1 MSDLLEIWKGQKK
14 LKTGYTT
21 GSCAAAASKA
31 AARML
36 LSGEKV
42 CQVSLM
48 TPKGILLTLDVEEIS
63 RTKDCVRCAVRKN
76 AGDDPDVTHG
86 ILIFS
91 EVSYTEREGIFLD
104 GGEGVGR
111 VTKKGLEQKIG
122 EAAINKVPRRM
133 ILEEVEKER
142 RTFACNRGLTIQIS
156 VPEGRE
162 LAKKTFNPRL
172 GIEGGISI
180 LGTTGIVEPMSE
192 KALID
197 TIRVEMGMLKANG
210 HDWCYVVPG
219 NYGSDFLSEQLGYQG
234 DLSVKCSNYIG
245 ETIDIGVQL
254 GMKGLLFIGHIG
266 KFVKLAAGIMNT
278 HSHEAD
284 ARMEIFAAHSAMAG
298 ASRETIK
305 NIMNCI
311 TTTEAIQL
319 LREQNLL
326 EDTMQTIMEKI
337 DFYLKQRAGDAIG
350 IEAIVFSKEDGI
362 LGMTARA
369 EEYFR
374 FINQYKS
381 KEE

>member
-91 EVSYTEREGIFLD
+91 VSLMTPKGILLTLDVEEISRTKDCVRCAVRKNAGDDPDVTHGILIFSAVSYTEGEGIFLD

-122 EAAINKVPRRM
+122 EAAINKVPRKM

-142 RTFACNRGLTIQIS
+142 RTFACNRGLAIQIS

-180 LGTTGIVEPMSE
+180 LGTTGIVEPMSQFKFQFRKGE
-192 KALID
+192 NLQKKHLIH
-197 TIRVEMGMLKANG
+197 VLELKE
-210 HDWCYVVPG
+210 V
-219 NYGSDFLSEQLGYQG
+219 FLS
-234 DLSVKCSNYIG
+234 
-245 ETIDIGVQL
+245 
-254 GMKGLLFIGHIG
+254 
-266 KFVKLAAGIMNT
+266 
-278 HSHEAD
+278 
-284 ARMEIFAAHSAMAG
+284 
-298 ASRETIK
+298 
-305 NIMNCI
+305 
-311 TTTEAIQL
+311 
-319 LREQNLL
+319 
-326 EDTMQTIMEKI
+326 
-337 DFYLKQRAGDAIG
+337 
-350 IEAIVFSKEDGI
+350 
-362 LGMTARA
+362 
-369 EEYFR
+369 
-374 FINQYKS
+374 
-381 KEE
+381 